1 MLDDEIEIDE
11 VTEAGEADDP
21 FAGLKTE
28 ERERASGMRSGF
40 ANAVAACGLST
51 EETMAYLGQGR
62 STIEKK
68 RSGKLPMTAADGRA
82 FSALWHRIRTGR
94 VQDLP
99 TGAFG
104 MAVTM
109 LMLSGRHVPQQTKR
123 GRPRYV
129 PTDAPPTD
137 PS

>member
-1 MLDDEIEIDE
+1 MFDDEIEIDE
-11 VTEAGEADDP
+11 VTEADDT
-21 FAGLKTE
+21 FVGLKTE

-51 EETMAYLGQGR
+51 GETMAYLGQSR

-68 RSGKLPMTAADGRA
+68 RAGVLPMTATDGK
-82 FSALWHRIRTGR
+82 ALSSLWFRIRTGR

-109 LMLSGRHVPQQTKR
+109 LMLSGKHVPQQTKR
-123 GRPRYV
+123 GRPRCV
-129 PTDAPPTD
+129 PTDAPAAE